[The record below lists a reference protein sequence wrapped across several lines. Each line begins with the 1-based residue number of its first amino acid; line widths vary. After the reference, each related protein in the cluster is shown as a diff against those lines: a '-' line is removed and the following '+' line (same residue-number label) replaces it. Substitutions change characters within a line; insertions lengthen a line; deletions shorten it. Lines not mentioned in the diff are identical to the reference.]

1 MSCGEIKQKLSA
13 FQDGQLP
20 EDESRIIQDHLSFCE
35 SCSSELQELQDV
47 YGLLSHVE
55 TIEAAPYFWTKLSR
69 QMKPSTAKKSVW
81 ESIVT
86 PAPKFAVPIAATL
99 VFIFA
104 LLVGIYLGTNI
115 YNHSAVTASA
125 VTDQELDQVYSL
137 NSFEDFPQESV
148 ANAYV
153 SLLTDINHVQG
164 DKNE

>member
-1 MSCGEIKQKLSA
+1 
-13 FQDGQLP
+13 
-20 EDESRIIQDHLSFCE
+20 
-35 SCSSELQELQDV
+35 
-47 YGLLSHVE
+47 
-55 TIEAAPYFWTKLSR
+55 
-69 QMKPSTAKKSVW
+69 
-81 ESIVT
+81 VT
-86 PAPKFAVPIAATL
+86 PAPKFAIPIAATL

-125 VTDQELDQVYSL
+125 ITDQELDQVYSL
-137 NSFEDFPQESV
+137 SSFEDFPQESV